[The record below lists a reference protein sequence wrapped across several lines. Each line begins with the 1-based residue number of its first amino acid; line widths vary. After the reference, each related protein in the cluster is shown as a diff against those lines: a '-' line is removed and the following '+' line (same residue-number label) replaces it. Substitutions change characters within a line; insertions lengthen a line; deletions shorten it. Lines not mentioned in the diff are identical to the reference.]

1 MITTNSREETL
12 RLLNLSCAELME
24 KPNRIYRTAQGQL
37 FLTQGNMTVSTNLFD
52 PIKVRHLEKLD
63 TLMIN
68 ALDIYSRL

>member
-1 MITTNSREETL
+1 MITTNNREETL

-24 KPNRIYRTAQGQL
+24 KPNRIYRIAQGQL
-37 FLTQGNMTVSTNLFD
+37 FLTEGNMTVSINLFD
-52 PIKVRHLEKLD
+52 PIEVRHLEKLD

>member
-1 MITTNSREETL
+1 MITTNNREETL

-24 KPNRIYRTAQGQL
+24 KPNRIYRKAQGQL

-52 PIKVRHLEKLD
+52 KIEIRHLERLD